1 MAEPEFLIVR
11 LGSLGDIVHTFPAVA
26 ALRESFPSATI
37 VWITHPRWRDLVD
50 AAGLASEI
58 WDVETRS
65 FASVCEALGKTRR
78 GHFSTA
84 IDYQGLWKSA
94 ALPFLAR
101 VPRRIGF
108 SSSAVREAGVPLLYT
123 DRVDVRA
130 THVADKNGELSLTA
144 GAVKPVSRF
153 TLAIPREASANVAN
167 LLRKE
172 GIQKYVV
179 LSPGGGWV
187 SKCWP
192 PERFG
197 ELARRLFSEVG
208 MRSVIN
214 YGPGEEGL
222 ANRVVDEAGP
232 SAAVSYSGSFAELM
246 AILRGADCVVA
257 GDTGPLHLADALG
270 ARVVAIFG
278 PTEPQRNGP
287 YLGRRETGR
296 AIVLRAENVTST
308 YKREDAPHPS
318 LLQVSVDDV
327 FRAISVVVKATS

>member
-37 VWITHPRWRDLVD
+37 NWMTHPRWRDLVA

-65 FASVCEALGKTRR
+65 FASVRGALGKIRR

-108 SSSAVREAGVPLLYT
+108 SASAVREAGVPLLYT
-123 DRVDVRA
+123 DQVDVRA
-130 THVADKNGELSLTA
+130 THVADKNGELSVAA
-144 GAVKPVSRF
+144 GAVKPVGRF
-153 TLAIPREASANVAN
+153 TLAIPDEARASVAN

-172 GIQKYVV
+172 GIERYVV

-192 PERFG
+192 LERFG
-197 ELARRLFSEVG
+197 ELARRLFGEVG

-222 ANRVVDEAGP
+222 ANRIVNAAGP
-232 SAAVSYSGSFAELM
+232 GAAVSFSGCFGELM

-278 PTEPQRNGP
+278 PTDPQRNGP

-296 AIVLRAENVTST
+296 AIVLRAENVAST

-327 FRAISVVVKATS
+327 FRAITLLRATS

>member
-1 MAEPEFLIVR
+1 MTEAEFLIVR

-26 ALRESFPSATI
+26 ALRESFPAATI
-37 VWITHPRWRDLVD
+37 AWMTHPRWRDLVA
-50 AAGLASEI
+50 AAGIANEI

-65 FASVCEALGKTRR
+65 FASVRGALGKIRR
-78 GHFSTA
+78 GRFSTA

-108 SSSAVREAGVPLLYT
+108 SASAVREAGVPLLYT
-123 DRVDVRA
+123 HQVDVRA
-130 THVADKNGELSLTA
+130 AHVADKNGELSVAA
-144 GAVKPVSRF
+144 GAVKPVGRF
-153 TLAIPREASANVAN
+153 TLAISDGATASVAN
-167 LLRKE
+167 LLRME
-172 GIQKYVV
+172 GIEKYVV

-214 YGPGEEGL
+214 YGPGEERL
-222 ANRVVDEAGP
+222 ANRIADEAGP
-232 SAAVSYSGSFAELM
+232 GAAVSYSGSFSELM

-278 PTEPQRNGP
+278 PTDPQRNGP
-287 YLGRRETGR
+287 YLGWRETRR
-296 AIVLRAENVTST
+296 AIVLRAENVAST

-318 LLQVSVDDV
+318 LLQVSADDV
-327 FRAISVVVKATS
+327 FRAISVLKATS

>member
-1 MAEPEFLIVR
+1 MAETEFLIVR

-37 VWITHPRWRDLVD
+37 VWMTHPRWRDLVA

-65 FASVCEALGKTRR
+65 LASVRRALGEIRR
-78 GHFSTA
+78 ACISTA

-130 THVADKNGELSLTA
+130 THVADKNGELSMAA

-153 TLAIPREASANVAN
+153 TLAIPDDARANVAN
-167 LLRKE
+167 LLRRE

-179 LSPGGGWV
+179 LSPGGGWI

-197 ELARRLFSEVG
+197 ELARRLLSEAG
-208 MRSVIN
+208 TRSVIN
-214 YGPGEEGL
+214 YGPAEEGL
-222 ANRVVDEAGP
+222 AKRIVNAAGP
-232 SAAVSYSGSFAELM
+232 GAAVSYSGSFGELM

-270 ARVVAIFG
+270 TRVVAIFG
-278 PTEPQRNGP
+278 PTDPQRNGP

-296 AIVLRAENVTST
+296 AIVLRAENVAST

-318 LLQVSVDDV
+318 LLQVSVEDV
-327 FRAISVVVKATS
+327 FRAISVAKAIS